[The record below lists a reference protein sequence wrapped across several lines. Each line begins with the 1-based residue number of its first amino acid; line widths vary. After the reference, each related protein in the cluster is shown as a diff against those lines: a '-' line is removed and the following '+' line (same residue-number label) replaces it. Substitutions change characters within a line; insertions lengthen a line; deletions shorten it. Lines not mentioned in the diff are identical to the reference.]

1 MKSGIVFTCAV
12 VLAASQLPVSTLR
25 AQDRKF
31 NEIVTVQ
38 GTLRPGAGDIAMT
51 FSGPVALPG
60 LSLSSGT
67 YLFRHLSP
75 RVVQVASASG
85 QAYSMYITIP
95 AIRDTASDGYS
106 VVLGAPA
113 APGSPRRIVALF
125 APGEMTGEEFVY
137 SDR

>member
-1 MKSGIVFTCAV
+1 MKTGIVFTCAV
-12 VLAASQLPVSTLR
+12 VLAASQFPVTTLR

-38 GTLRPGAGDIAMT
+38 GALRAGANDVAMT

-60 LSLSSGT
+60 LSLASGT
-67 YLFRHLSP
+67 YMFRHLSP

-85 QAYSMYITIP
+85 RAYSMYITIP
-95 AIRDTASDGYS
+95 AVRDTATDDYA

-113 APGSPRRIVALF
+113 APGAPRRIVALF
-125 APGEMTGEEFVY
+125 APGEMTGEQFVY